1 MARNVPH
8 PKKLR
13 MAKAARRTRSVPTW
27 VVMKTS
33 GKVRQH
39 PKRRHWQRNTLKV

>member
-1 MARNVPH
+1 MARNKPYA
-8 PKKLR
+8 KKLR
-13 MAKAARRTRSVPTW
+13 MAKAAKRAKSVPTW

-39 PKRRHWQRNTLKV
+39 PKRRHWQRNKLKV